1 MVLSDFFTVVVVVCH
16 LFVPFVRL
24 PRPRHTL
31 AEDSFDMTYGF
42 QGRCFFNP
50 NGGKVVVYVGA
61 ELRKAQPIITSLLRS
76 PNQFRKL

>member
-1 MVLSDFFTVVVVVCH
+1 
-16 LFVPFVRL
+16 
-24 PRPRHTL
+24 
-31 AEDSFDMTYGF
+31 MTYGF